1 MIKCDPFL
9 GAPNSNV
16 VGCQPFSMIVE
27 SNVLVAMDF
36 HAHLMNTEIIGFL
49 AGHWIPE
56 EKSKFVIL
64 FNF

>member
-16 VGCQPFSMIVE
+16 AGCQPFSMIVE

-36 HAHLMNTEIIGFL
+36 HAHLMNTEVIGFL
-49 AGHWIPE
+49 AGHWMPD
-56 EKSKFVIL
+56 EKSKLNLI
-64 FNF
+64 

>member
-1 MIKCDPFL
+1 MIKCDPFF

-16 VGCQPFSMIVE
+16 AGCQPFSMVVE

-56 EKSKFVIL
+56 EKSKFSTIL
-64 FNF
+64 F